1 MSAREKDAR
10 QQLLGEYR
18 NLIHSVNRNR
28 LAAEEIQLE
37 KTEDEGD
44 LATLHQNKELLYDLH
59 ENDFQR
65 LKSIRD
71 ALKAMDRGEYGE
83 CASCNEHISPKRLL
97 AVPWARLC
105 IRCQEQTEKEH
116 TLSRLVPA
124 GPDQEEKEL

>member
-1 MSAREKDAR
+1 MSAKEKDSR
-10 QQLLGEYR
+10 QLLLGEYR
-18 NLIHSVNRNR
+18 NLIHSVKRSR
-28 LAAEEIQLE
+28 LAADEIQIE

-59 ENDFQR
+59 ENDFRR
-65 LKSIRD
+65 LESIRE
-71 ALKAMDRGEYGE
+71 ALKAMDRGDYGE
-83 CASCNEHISPKRLL
+83 CARCNEDISPKRLR

-124 GPDQEEKEL
+124 EPDQEEMEL